1 MHAYYFRGEK
11 NYRSGCEKSPATI
24 FGRQISAAKFVEYN
38 SVPYNFLSFKFLAT
52 ASEQIK

>member
-1 MHAYYFRGEK
+1 MPITFGGKK
-11 NYRSGCEKSPATI
+11 NCRFGCDKSSATI

-38 SVPYNFLSFKFLAT
+38 SVPYNFLSFEFSAT